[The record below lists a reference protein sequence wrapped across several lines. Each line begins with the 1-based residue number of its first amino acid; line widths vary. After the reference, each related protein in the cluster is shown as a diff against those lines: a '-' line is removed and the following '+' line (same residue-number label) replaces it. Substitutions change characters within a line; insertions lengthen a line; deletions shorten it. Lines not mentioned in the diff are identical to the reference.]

1 MEQRHLCCSFVT
13 AKMHRNGSV
22 CRSYKYSALES
33 RHLRKYFPPTPLCV
47 QPQRH
52 ENTSVFETRQLFAIK
67 ERQRDEFFCANDSII
82 SLKELNGRKI
92 IIRA

>member
-1 MEQRHLCCSFVT
+1 MFLEQGHFCCRFVT

-33 RHLRKYFPPTPLCV
+33 RHLRKYFPPTLLCV

-52 ENTSVFETRQLFAIK
+52 EIPL
-67 ERQRDEFFCANDSII
+67 
-82 SLKELNGRKI
+82 SLKVDDFFAMKELFPGRI
-92 IIRA
+92 FTPLRVLFP